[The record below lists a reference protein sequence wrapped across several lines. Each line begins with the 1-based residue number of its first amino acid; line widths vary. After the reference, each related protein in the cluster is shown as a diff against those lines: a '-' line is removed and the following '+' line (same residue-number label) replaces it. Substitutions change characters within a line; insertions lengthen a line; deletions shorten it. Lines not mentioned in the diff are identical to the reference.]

1 MKYSIAEM
9 NVLQKQV
16 VMEFSELNTAHYVQ
30 GHTGT
35 APWYSL
41 EQSLVIGCSRL
52 QLILENQ
59 RSNLSGKFT
68 EADIRALLDVSGGM
82 MLSHESIESLSWHLS
97 VHYTTDKGSDAI
109 HDRNLLCRRIS
120 ALSYVER
127 MVLMD
132 AVEQA
137 WHRAPFHNVS
147 IRDFFL
153 TLEIELL

>member
-1 MKYSIAEM
+1 MKISIAEM

-16 VMEFSELNTAHYVQ
+16 VMEFSELNTARYVHE
-30 GHTGT
+30 HTGT
-35 APWYSL
+35 APWYCM
-41 EQSLVIGCSRL
+41 EESLVIGCSRL

-59 RSNLSGKFT
+59 RSNLSGIFT
-68 EADIRALLDVSGGM
+68 EADIKALLDISGGM
-82 MLSHESIESLSWHLS
+82 MSSHETIESLAWHVS
-97 VHYTTDKGSDAI
+97 THYKMAKGSDAT
-109 HDRNLLCRRIS
+109 HHKNLLCSRIS
-120 ALSYVER
+120 ALSYIER